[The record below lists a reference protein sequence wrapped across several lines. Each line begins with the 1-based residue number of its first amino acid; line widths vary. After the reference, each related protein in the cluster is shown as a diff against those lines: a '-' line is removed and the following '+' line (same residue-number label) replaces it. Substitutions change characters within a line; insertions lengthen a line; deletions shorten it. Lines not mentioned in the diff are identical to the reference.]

1 MKPFKTAPVNTGPNL
16 SLLKNG
22 LTKLRWSAISA
33 AVMFLSV
40 GVAPTA
46 NAATPGLP
54 FTEDFANTALR
65 DAGVTYADWGGGQL
79 QPFFGDRL
87 SSALISDNVTPI
99 SVSDDVFNTR
109 NYGVGDAD
117 GDGDLDLITAES
129 FDRNRVYLNTGNPAS
144 PFGGITGSN
153 IGNLQ
158 QTTRS
163 ASLVDL
169 DRDGDLDAVFGNTG
183 QENRYYLNNGTADPF
198 NGVSPINISSLRR
211 NTWLLAIGDL
221 DQDGDL
227 DIISG
232 NQEGTGGPQANR
244 LYLNRLAET
253 GSLSFT
259 NGVDIDPVGEDTR
272 SVHLGDMDNDG
283 DLDLVVMNFRQ
294 TNTVFLNQLVETG
307 SLVFDGGTPFGATP
321 NNAQFDGFDT
331 FTAGLGDFN
340 GDGFLDVIEG
350 NQLPDQ
356 NRIYY
361 NDGFGGLPGGSN
373 VGNSGNETTVAV
385 VVGDIDR
392 DGNLDFIA
400 GNNTQRDRIYFG
412 NGSGGFSSGTNVSN
426 DALVTYG
433 LALADFDGD
442 GDLDLASANQNDLNR
457 YYANNGLVNPLSGVT
472 GTSLSGN
479 FRSNEVA
486 IGDVD
491 GDDNLDL
498 IFADQNT
505 QNHVYT
511 GNGDGTFDNAQNVT
525 GDSNNTQAIA
535 IGDMDLD
542 GDLDLVMGNQNQRD
556 RVYLNNGSAS
566 FTGSNVS
573 SLTDPTFAIEV
584 MDLDNDGDL
593 DVIAGTRNNLP
604 DRLYFNNRAQS
615 GSFSLT
621 NSTNLG
627 SGRTTEAVAFG
638 DIDEDNDVDLVVVGS
653 GNNQFYRNNGGN
665 NPTFAAS
672 NVPSSGALST
682 GVALADLDG
691 DGDLDMVVA
700 NSNTT
705 DDQVYINNTIPSG
718 TFGYTSSDLDDGAAL
733 NSTSVTIT
741 DFDDDGTLDVL
752 IGVSDGPNRFYKG
765 NGNGTF
771 QSGISISN
779 DSNNTQYISAG
790 DFDEDGDVEAVTAEW
805 APSNPGVANRVYT
818 VGPTT
823 ARTVF
828 GLAQSIRVD
837 TETNNISSA
846 TLQATPA
853 LPMHATADFYMSNNG
868 GTTFYK
874 IVPNVPFNFPTNGTD
889 LRWRAKLNSISPMNL
904 PVIGQINIALNA
916 PPVPVGSIANQ
927 NGTQNQAFGPLDVS
941 GNFNDPDGDDLVF
954 SLLGAPAGTGLT
966 INGITGIIS
975 GTLTN
980 ADAEASPIALTV
992 RATDGGLTADQNFSM
1007 TVANVNDAPIFTSTP
1022 TLTAIEGQTYTY
1034 NVTVDDPD
1042 SGDTLTITAPGRP
1055 LWATLTNSGP
1065 NAATFSGTPGTMDVG
1080 NNVVQLR
1087 VTDNIAETFQ
1097 DFTINV
1103 LADSDGDG
1111 VPDVDDAFPNDPN
1124 ESVDTDGDG
1133 IGNNADTD
1141 DDNDGMTDTFE
1152 NLNGLNPLVDDAD
1165 EDPDND
1171 GVTNLNEFLQGTN
1184 PQEADTDNDGS
1195 DDAQDNCPVDSNP
1208 SQLDSDND
1216 GSGDACDQD
1225 FLRTIAITSDITGNG
1240 AGEVAALR
1248 VSDTLSIDVQVN
1260 DGSTGA
1266 GVSPSSSFSFLSAD
1280 WAARELIAIEGIAT
1294 NGEPGLGVVARNVST
1309 GVPIIQ
1315 MKSARNGAAL
1325 GNLFP
1330 WSSAW
1335 QVLDAETIPGYA
1347 PGGGTAVATLAVR
1360 KSDGLPGIEM
1370 RDPVTRNI
1378 INIVYPLGFGWT
1390 PLQLAILDANGS
1402 PALAALHTRDTD
1414 GLAIVQVRDA
1424 ATGNLIR
1431 NVFPLG
1437 LGWSPVELKAIPD
1450 LNGNGVDEVAVRMT
1464 RDSDGL
1470 EIIQIRDGSTQ
1481 ALISNVYPIGA
1492 GAGGW
1497 TTREFE
1503 VVNTNGAIAL
1513 GIMST
1518 RDSDGQVFVQMK
1530 NALNANIINNVFFI
1544 APPWELQQA
1553 FEVIPNFNG
1562 GNDDELA
1569 ILHRNTSNGD
1579 RLVQIRD
1586 SETDAVIRNIFQ
1598 PD

>member
-1 MKPFKTAPVNTGPNL
+1 MKPFKTAPDNTGPNL

-22 LTKLRWSAISA
+22 LTKLRWSAVSA
-33 AVMFLSV
+33 AVMFFSV
-40 GVAPTA
+40 GVAPSA

-87 SSALISDNVTPI
+87 SSALISDNLTPESI
-99 SVSDDVFNTR
+99 GEEALPSR
-109 NYGVGDAD
+109 NFGVGDVD
-117 GDGDLDLITAES
+117 GDGDIDLVTAES
-129 FDRNRVYLNTGNPAS
+129 FRRNRIYLNDGTGS
-144 PFGGITGSN
+144 PFDVNTVGSN
-153 IGNLQ
+153 IGNIQ
-158 QTTRS
+158 HTTRS

-169 DRDGDLDAVFGNTG
+169 DRDGDLDVVFGNTG

-198 NGVSPINISSLRR
+198 NGVTPVDIGTVRR

-232 NQEGTGGPQANR
+232 NQEGTSGPQSNR

-253 GSLSFT
+253 GSLSYT
-259 NGVDIDPVGEDTR
+259 NGVDIDVVGEDTR

-283 DLDLVVMNFRQ
+283 DLDLIVMNFRQ
-294 TNTVFLNQLVETG
+294 TNSVFLNQLVETG
-307 SLVFDGGTPFGATP
+307 NLVFAAGISFGATA
-321 NNAQFDGFDT
+321 NNAQFPGFDT
-331 FTAGLGDFN
+331 FTGGIGDFN

-350 NQLPDQ
+350 NQQ
-356 NRIYY
+356 QANRIYF
-361 NDGFGGLPGGSN
+361 NDGFGNLPGGSN
-373 VGNSGNETTVAV
+373 VGNSASTTTVAIE
-385 VVGDIDR
+385 VGDVDR

-412 NGSGGFSSGTNVSN
+412 TGTGGFSGGADVST

-442 GDLDLASANQNDLNR
+442 GDLDLASANQSDRNR
-457 YYANNGLVNPLSGVT
+457 YYRNNGLMNPLSGVT
-472 GTSLSGN
+472 GISLSGN

-491 GDDNLDL
+491 GDNHLDL

-505 QNHVYT
+505 QNHVYL
-511 GNGDGTFDNAQNVT
+511 GVGDGSFDNAQNVS

-535 IGDMDLD
+535 IGDLDLD
-542 GDLDLVMGNQNQRD
+542 GDLDLVAGNQNQRD
-556 RVYLNNGSAS
+556 RVYLNNGSATFS
-566 FTGSNVS
+566 GSNVS
-573 SLTDPTFAIEV
+573 SQTDPTFAIEMV
-584 MDLDNDGDL
+584 DLDSDGDL
-593 DVIAGTRNNLP
+593 DIVTGTRNNQP
-604 DRLYFNNRAQS
+604 DRLYFNNRIQN

-621 NSTNLG
+621 SSSNLG
-627 SGRTTEAVAFG
+627 AGRTTEAIAFG
-638 DIDEDNDVDLVVVGS
+638 DIDEDNNVDLVVVGNS
-653 GNNQFYRNNGGN
+653 SNQFYINQGGI
-665 NPTFAAS
+665 NPSFAAS
-672 NVPSSGALST
+672 NIPSSSALST

-691 DGDLDMVVA
+691 DGDLDMVV
-700 NSNTT
+700 SNTNSI
-705 DDQVYINNTIPSG
+705 DDQVYINDTIPSG
-718 TFGYTSSDLDDGAAL
+718 TFGFTPFDLDDGSAL
-733 NSTSVTIT
+733 DSTGVSIT
-741 DFDDDGTLDVL
+741 DFNDDGVLDVL
-752 IGVSDGPNRFYKG
+752 ISVSEGPNRYYEG

-779 DSNNTQYISAG
+779 DSNNTQFIAAA
-790 DFDEDGDVEAVTAEW
+790 DVDEDGDVEAITAEW

-823 ARTVF
+823 ARTVY

-837 TETNNISSA
+837 TETSNISSA

-853 LPMHATADFYMSNNG
+853 LPMHATAEFYMSNNG

-874 IVPNVPFNFPTNGTD
+874 VVPNVPFNFPTNGND
-889 LRWRAKLNSISPMNL
+889 LRWKARLDTISPMNL
-904 PVIGQINIALNA
+904 PVLGQINIALNA
-916 PPVPVGSIANQ
+916 PPTPVGSISNQ

-941 GNFNDPDGDDLVF
+941 GNFTDPDGDDLVF
-954 SLLGAPAGTGLT
+954 ALLGTPEGTGLS

-975 GTLTN
+975 GTPTN
-980 ADAEASPIALTV
+980 ADAEASPLALTV

-1022 TLTAIEGQTYTY
+1022 TLTAVEGQTYTY
-1034 NVTVDDPD
+1034 NVTVEDPD

-1065 NAATFSGTPGTMDVG
+1065 NAATFSGTPGTMDIG
-1080 NNVVQLR
+1080 DNIVQLR
-1087 VTDNIAETFQ
+1087 VTDNTAETFQ

-1124 ESVDTDGDG
+1124 ESVDTDSDG

-1141 DDNDGMTDTFE
+1141 DDNDGIPDTYE

-1184 PQEADTDNDGS
+1184 AQEADTDGDGS

-1225 FLRTIAITSDITGNG
+1225 FLRAIAITSDFTGNG
-1240 AGEVAALR
+1240 AGEIAALR
-1248 VSDTLSIDVQVN
+1248 ISDTLSIDVQVN
-1260 DGSTGA
+1260 DASTGA
-1266 GVSPSSSFSFLSAD
+1266 AVSPSSSFSFLSSD
-1280 WAARELIAIEGIAT
+1280 WAARELITIEGIAT

-1309 GVPIIQ
+1309 GLPIIQ

-1335 QVLDAETIPGYA
+1335 QVLDVETIAGYA

-1360 KSDGLPGIEM
+1360 TSDGLPGIEM
-1370 RDPVTRNI
+1370 RDPVTRNL

-1402 PALAALHTRDTD
+1402 PALAALHTRDSD

-1464 RDSDGL
+1464 RDADGL

-1503 VVNTNGAIAL
+1503 VVNTNGAITL